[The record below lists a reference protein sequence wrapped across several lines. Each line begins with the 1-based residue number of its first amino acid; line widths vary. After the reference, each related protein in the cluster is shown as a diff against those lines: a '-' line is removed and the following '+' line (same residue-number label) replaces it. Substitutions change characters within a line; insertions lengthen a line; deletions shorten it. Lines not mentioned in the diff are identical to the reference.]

1 MTCVEAAVAFID
13 RLEVDPELEEE
24 ATELYAAH
32 SKRIKAAGMKR
43 NGSSIGLNVHASGG
57 DETLHAS
64 EAAAAGGMGMNHS
77 ASSGNLVEDETS
89 HAGGAQVTV
98 STMCRQ

>member
-24 ATELYAAH
+24 AAELYASH
-32 SKRIKAAGMKR
+32 SRRMKAAGMKR
-43 NGSSIGLNVHASGG
+43 NGSSIGLNMHASGG
-57 DETLHAS
+57 DETHRAS
-64 EAAAAGGMGMNHS
+64 EGVAGGMGMSHS

-98 STMCRQ
+98 GAINN